1 MPCSGQCLA
10 YRRSD
15 AANEVLGILT
25 GLSYLSQRHR
35 GPIQLV
41 CLEASAPACVIGAA
55 LTPPSVKVHVVLR
68 GIASIEKEPLPAIPG
83 ILRIGEM
90 TQWTRAALRKH
101 PMVVD
106 PGD

>member
-1 MPCSGQCLA
+1 MPCSGQCPA

-15 AANEVLGILT
+15 AANEVLGIVT

-41 CLEASAPACVIGAA
+41 CLEASAPACLIGAA

-68 GIASIEKEPLPAIPG
+68 GIASIEKEPLPAIPA